1 MLQVVMHAT
10 VANVPIFALFN
21 LGGGEIILILA
32 LFLILLGARRFP
44 DLTRG
49 LGRRFYEFR
58 KASRGVQ
65 EELDEQAA
73 DAGRSLGGIYGKPA
87 VEALTPDNKTAELYD
102 PYMFRRRES
111 LRKPNL
117 LWRCYTLIRRILT
130 VVLTRAAH
138 ASPASARESK
148 PEEQ

>member
-1 MLQVVMHAT
+1 MHAT
-10 VANVPIFALFN
+10 MANSAIFALFD

-32 LFLILLGARRFP
+32 LLLILLGAKRLP

-49 LGRRFYEFR
+49 LGRGLYEFR
-58 KASRGVQ
+58 KASRGVR

-102 PYMFRRRES
+102 PCVFRKQES

-117 LWRCYTLIRRILT
+117 LRRWYAIIRGLIKTAILS
-130 VVLTRAAH
+130 LIH
-138 ASPASARESK
+138 PDHG
-148 PEEQ
+148 